1 MGYVISEQAADDIYW
16 MYETGKRQFG
26 ERSAALYSALLRDAV
41 EFAAAFPSASPL
53 RDFASGSVRVRY
65 FGSHLIVY
73 EIDDPDIVVL
83 RVFHQSQ
90 DWEGDIL

>member
-1 MGYVISEQAADDIYW
+1 MGYVISERAADDIYW

-53 RDFASGSVRVRY
+53 RDFASGPVRVRY
-65 FGSHLIVY
+65 FGSHLIH
-73 EIDDPDIVVL
+73 DPDIVVL

-90 DWEGDIL
+90 DWEADIL